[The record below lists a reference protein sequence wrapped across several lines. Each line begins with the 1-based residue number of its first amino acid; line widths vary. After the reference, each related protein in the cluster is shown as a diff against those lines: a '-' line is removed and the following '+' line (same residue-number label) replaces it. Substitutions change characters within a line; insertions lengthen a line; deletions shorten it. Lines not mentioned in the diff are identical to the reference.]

1 MYKNLKNVTKI
12 GQNFLRCDKLGQ
24 NWTNF
29 AITHIRCDKSRTNF
43 VITHVRCDKYSS

>member
-24 NWTNF
+24 NL
-29 AITHIRCDKSRTNF
+29 S
-43 VITHVRCDKYSS
+43 